1 MLCVF
6 PLAALILGWALLA
19 LVRPDLLRDATFP
32 PPEWITDPARQW
44 LRWLL
49 VPVTG
54 ILFLLALVP
63 VGIMFFAIFRDEP
76 KAGLMCIGA
85 VLAGA
90 SLVEEKRRDGQG
102 KPTGW
107 MPVHGRWRRPFLL
120 IVGLLLIGLGIWTPR
135 FG

>member
-6 PLAALILGWALLA
+6 PLAALLLGWALLA
-19 LVRPDLLRDATFP
+19 LVRPDLLRDALFP
-32 PPEWITDPARQW
+32 PPDWITDPARQW

-49 VPVTG
+49 VSIAGT
-54 ILFLLALVP
+54 LFLLALIP
-63 VGIMFFAIFRDEP
+63 VGFLFVVILRDEP

-90 SLVEEKRRDGQG
+90 SLVEETRRDAPE
-102 KPTGW
+102 KTTGW

>member
-1 MLCVF
+1 MGCVF
-6 PLAALILGWALLA
+6 PLAALLLGWALLA
-19 LVRPDLLRDATFP
+19 LVRPDLLREAVFP
-32 PPEWITDPARQW
+32 PPDWITDPGRQW

-49 VPVTG
+49 VSITG
-54 ILFLLALVP
+54 ILFLLALIP
-63 VGIMFFAIFRDEP
+63 VGIIFFAIFSYEP

-90 SLVEEKRRDGQG
+90 SLVEEKRRDAPE
-102 KPTGW
+102 KTNGW

-120 IVGLLLIGLGIWTPR
+120 IAGLLLIGLGIWTPR